1 MGCACLRGDGHRRFV
16 RRAGGPAAGGRQQG
30 GLARQPDAAR
40 PDARSQLL
48 RRRSDADAIRLRES
62 QDQPDADPNPDPDA
76 VSDSVGVGQPIGDR
90 DRQRFCDAMPIAVC
104 DADAVS
110 VADAQWQRETLD
122 LALSQAPT
130 RRDPAPGG
138 QDRRSGPV
146 VSASS
151 QRITVLTGRV

>member
-16 RRAGGPAAGGRQQG
+16 RRAGGPAAGGRQQDS
-30 GLARQPDAAR
+30 LARQPDAAR

-48 RRRSDADAIRLRES
+48 RRRCDADAVRLRES
-62 QDQPDADPNPDPDA
+62 QDQPDADPNPDA

-90 DRQRFCDAMPIAVC
+90 DRQRLRDAMPIAVC

-122 LALSQAPT
+122 LALSQAARDLRAT
-130 RRDPAPGG
+130 RRDPYHRAQSNRCAARYARGAIRARP
-138 QDRRSGPV
+138 
-146 VSASS
+146 
-151 QRITVLTGRV
+151 